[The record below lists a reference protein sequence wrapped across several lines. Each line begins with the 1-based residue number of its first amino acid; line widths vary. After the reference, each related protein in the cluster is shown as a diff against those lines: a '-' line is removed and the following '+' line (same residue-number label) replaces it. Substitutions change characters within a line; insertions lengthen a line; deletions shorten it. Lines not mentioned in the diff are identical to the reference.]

1 MLRINNENEECKQ
14 KIDEKNKIIDKLKM
28 EQKLNKDELSDK

>member
-1 MLRINNENEECKQ
+1 MLRINNENEEYKQ